1 MNGVNPWQPASF
13 VSPSTTL
20 QSAGTLPSAHGVLAI
35 SAAAGAGGITFATNF
50 HNDVYVFQ
58 ATTATNTSTTL
69 SIFENPYYF
78 EFEPSASQISSVAT
92 AAPIFQLWQSLSI
105 SGDILAVVEKNIGEN
120 VNNDSVIGAISATQ
134 VLASTAYTTNI
145 TTSSGQVSLSANSP
159 ALFSGQGG
167 FLYGISLLV

>member
-13 VSPSTTL
+13 VSPTTTL

-58 ATTATNTSTTL
+58 ATTATNISTTL

-78 EFEPSASQISSVAT
+78 EFEPSASQMLQWQPQRQFSNLGSRCQYQE
-92 AAPIFQLWQSLSI
+92 IFWLLWKKTL
-105 SGDILAVVEKNIGEN
+105 EKM
-120 VNNDSVIGAISATQ
+120 
-134 VLASTAYTTNI
+134 
-145 TTSSGQVSLSANSP
+145 
-159 ALFSGQGG
+159 
-167 FLYGISLLV
+167 